1 MGLRVASGL
10 AKDYGE
16 MAKPAEPDWIAAL
29 ARARSHAPFL
39 ARALDRQPELYA
51 LLSDGR
57 CEEALA
63 WTRARGESADD
74 PAVALRRQRLGLATT
89 VAIADL
95 AGAFDLARVVKELT
109 DFADRALD
117 TAIRTAISERTG
129 ERHADGMIAL
139 ALGKQGAGELN
150 YSSDIDPIL
159 LYDRER
165 LPCRANEDP
174 GEAAQRYARRVIKLL
189 SDNTPEG
196 YVVRVDLR
204 LRPASEISP
213 LVVPVGTARTHYQGQ
228 ALAWERAAFIRAR
241 AAAADI
247 AAGEAFLSEI
257 SPFVWR
263 SMLDFGAIEEIRALT
278 LRIRQ
283 SNEGSLKPGPGFDVK
298 RGRGGIREV
307 EFFVQTHQ
315 LIHGGRDR
323 SLRVKG
329 TRAALDAL
337 AAAGRIEAAE
347 AEMLGVA
354 YDRLRTIEHRLQMVG
369 DRQTHSLPDGEA
381 LDNVAWLDGLGSGE
395 ALVNELTEI
404 TARVA
409 GSYDRLI
416 GDPKP
421 LAPQV
426 ASPTPVIERIG
437 DLSLPERISGH
448 EQLAERIEGWRDGRY
463 QALRSPQALAAFDAL
478 IPVLAKA
485 FVEADDPEH
494 ALARW
499 ERLLEQA
506 SSAIN
511 LFHLLKARPA
521 LLSRLVST
529 LTLSPTLADDLGRHP
544 GLLDVLIDDS
554 SMELPGSVSELAAL
568 MRQRAPRADYEAT
581 LDGIRQVTSEY
592 RFALGVQ
599 LIEARH
605 NPPDI
610 ACGLSRL
617 AEAAIL
623 TAAQAAEEEFARVH
637 GRIADNE
644 LVILGLGRLGGGALT
659 HASDLDMIYLFS
671 GDYSRESDGKRPL
684 GGTLYF
690 NRLASRVTAAL
701 SVPTAQGALYE
712 VDTRLRPQ
720 GNQGPLAVSIEAFEK
735 YQKES
740 AWTWEHMALAR
751 ARVLVG
757 PDAARARLAQVFSD
771 VLAKPRDLEE
781 VRTAILTMRGEMA
794 EHKPSRGPLDVKL
807 LRGGLVDVEF
817 LVHCLQLQHASRL
830 APVEPSLLS
839 QDLPEAI
846 RALQR
851 HGLVPEA
858 LLPAYL
864 LMTDILVAGRLL
876 APDGLEP
883 PSAAGQALVRACG
896 RASYSELLNDLAVA
910 RSSVA
915 HAWAQTFDQ
924 TLETDNE

>member
-1 MGLRVASGL
+1 
-10 AKDYGE
+10 
-16 MAKPAEPDWIAAL
+16 MATPAEPDWKEAL

-39 ARALDRQPELYA
+39 ARALERQPQLEA
-51 LLSDGR
+51 LLCEGR

-63 WTRARGESADD
+63 WARDQGSHEED
-74 PAVALRRQRLGLATT
+74 PAIALRKQRLGLATT

-95 AGAFDLARVVKELT
+95 AEAFDLARVVKELT
-109 DFADRALD
+109 DFADHALD

-129 ERHADGMIAL
+129 QPHAEGLIAL
-139 ALGKQGAGELN
+139 ALGKQGASELN

-189 SDNTPEG
+189 SDTTSEG
-196 YVVRVDLR
+196 YVLRVDLR

-247 AAGEAFLSEI
+247 AAGEAFLAEI

-283 SNEGSLKPGPGFDVK
+283 SNEGPPEPGPGFDVK

-337 AAAGRIEAAE
+337 AEAGRIDRSE

-369 DRQTHSLPDGEA
+369 DRQTHALPEGEA
-381 LDNVAWLDGLGSGE
+381 LDNVAWLDGLGSGA
-395 ALVNELTEI
+395 ALVNELAEI

-409 GSYDRLI
+409 SSYDRLI
-416 GDPKP
+416 GNPQP
-421 LAPQV
+421 LPTHV
-426 ASPTPVIERIG
+426 ASSAPVIERIG
-437 DLSLPERISGH
+437 DISLPERISGR

-511 LFHLLKARPA
+511 LFHLLSARPA
-521 LLSRLVST
+521 LQSRLVST

-544 GLLDVLIDDS
+544 GLLDVLIDRS
-554 SMELPGSVSELAAL
+554 SMDQPGPVSQLAAL
-568 MRQRAPRADYEAT
+568 MRQRAPREDYEAT
-581 LDGIRQVTSEY
+581 LDGIRQVTSEL

-605 NPPDI
+605 GPPDI
-610 ACGLSRL
+610 ARALSRL

-623 TAAQAAEEEFARVH
+623 TAAEAAEEEFARVH
-637 GRIADNE
+637 GRIPENK

-757 PDAARARLAQVFSD
+757 PDAARERLTKAIFD
-771 VLAKPRDLEE
+771 VLSQARDFEA
-781 VRTAILTMRGEMA
+781 VRSAILAMRGEMA
-794 EHKPSRGPLDVKL
+794 DHKPPRGPLDVKL

-817 LVHCLQLQHASRL
+817 LVHCLQLQHASQL
-830 APVEPSLLS
+830 ADAEPSLLS
-839 QDLPEAI
+839 PDLPDAI
-846 RALQR
+846 KVLER
-851 HGLVPEA
+851 HGLVPDV

-883 PSAAGQALVRACG
+883 PSAARQALVRACG
-896 RASYSELLNDLAVA
+896 RASYSELQNDLAVA

-915 HAWAQTFDQ
+915 RAWAQTFDQ
-924 TLETDNE
+924 TLETNNE

>member
-1 MGLRVASGL
+1 
-10 AKDYGE
+10 
-16 MAKPAEPDWIAAL
+16 MATPADPDWNDAL
-29 ARARSHAPFL
+29 ARARAHSPFL
-39 ARALDRQPELYA
+39 GRALDRQVELAA
-51 LLSDGR
+51 LLQSGQPED
-57 CEEALA
+57 ALA
-63 WTRARGESADD
+63 WAKAQGAHEDAGIG
-74 PAVALRRQRLGLATT
+74 LRRHRLALATT

-95 AGAFDLARVVKELT
+95 AGAFNLGRVVSELT
-109 DFADRALD
+109 DFADHALD
-117 TAIRTAISERTG
+117 TAIRTAITERTG
-129 ERHADGMIAL
+129 EDRVDGLIAL

-165 LPCRANEDP
+165 LPCRQGEDP

-189 SDNTPEG
+189 SEATPDG

-213 LVVPVGTARTHYQGQ
+213 LVVPVGAALTHYQGQ
-228 ALAWERAAFIRAR
+228 ALAWERAAFIRSR

-247 AAGEAFLSEI
+247 AAGDAFLGEI

-283 SNEGSLKPGPGFDVK
+283 SSEGPAEPGPGFDVK
-298 RGRGGIREV
+298 RGRGGIREI
-307 EFFVQTHQ
+307 EFFAQTHQ

-329 TRAALDAL
+329 TRGALNAL
-337 AAAGRIEAAE
+337 ARAGRIEAAE
-347 AEMLGVA
+347 AVMLGEA
-354 YDRLRTIEHRLQMVG
+354 YDRLRTIEHRLQMVA
-369 DRQTHSLPDGEA
+369 DRQTHLLPEGAA
-381 LDNVAWLDGLGSGE
+381 LDNVARLDGLSDG
-395 ALVNELTEI
+395 AQLVAELAQI
-404 TARVA
+404 TARV
-409 GSYDRLI
+409 GSSYDRLI
-416 GDPKP
+416 GDPER
-421 LAPQV
+421 APARSTPA
-426 ASPTPVIERIG
+426 ASVIDRIKA
-437 DLSLPERISGH
+437 LPIAEQADETAPGRK
-448 EQLAERIEGWRDGRY
+448 QLAERIESWRDGRY
-463 QALRSPQALAAFDAL
+463 QSLRSARALTAFDEL
-478 IPVLAKA
+478 IPVLAEA
-485 FVEADDPEH
+485 FVKADDPEH

-499 ERLLEQA
+499 ERLLERA

-511 LFHLLKARPA
+511 LFHLLNARPM
-521 LLSRLVST
+521 LLSRLIST

-544 GLLDVLIDDS
+544 SLLDTLFDET
-554 SMELPGSVSELAAL
+554 SMELPGPVARLAAA
-568 MRQRAPRADYEAT
+568 MSDNAQRDDYESK
-581 LDGIRQVTSEY
+581 LDCIRQVTSEI

-605 NPPDI
+605 DPPEI
-610 ACGLSRL
+610 AQALSRL
-617 AEAAIL
+617 AEAAIC
-623 TAAQAAEEEFARVH
+623 TAAQAAEQEFAQVH
-637 GRIADNE
+637 GRIEDNE

-671 GDYSRESDGKRPL
+671 GDYSAESNGARPL

-720 GNQGPLAVSIEAFEK
+720 GNQGPLAVSIEAFAK

-757 PDAARARLAQVFSD
+757 PAEAREALAATIID
-771 VLAKPRDLEE
+771 VLSQPRDAGE
-781 VRTAILTMRGEMA
+781 VRQAVLTMRGEMA
-794 EHKPSRGPLDVKL
+794 LHKTPRGPLDVKL
-807 LRGGLVDVEF
+807 QRGGLVDMEF

-830 APVEPSLLS
+830 AASEPDLLNP
-839 QDLPEAI
+839 DLPSAI
-846 RALQR
+846 RVLVR
-851 HGLVPEA
+851 HELVPEA
-858 LLPAYL
+858 LLSAYL

-876 APDGLEP
+876 APDGRQP
-883 PSAAGQALVRACG
+883 PAAAAKALAQACHRN
-896 RASYSELLNDLAVA
+896 SYAELLRDLAVA
-910 RSSVA
+910 RSCVA
-915 HAWAQTFDQ
+915 HAWAGIFDQ